1 MIYATSSY
9 WMTKTKFMEAVE
21 GQIDCGN
28 DLTNINKAIRKAKM
42 IPIVELIDMSGD
54 VMGEVAEV
62 LALLKNCNYLELMN
76 EGYEA

>member
-1 MIYATSSY
+1 
-9 WMTKTKFMEAVE
+9 MTKTKFMEAVE
-21 GQIDCGN
+21 GQIDYGN

-42 IPIVELIDMSGD
+42 IPIVELIDMDGD

-62 LALLKNCNYLELMN
+62 LALLKNCNYLELLN

>member
-1 MIYATSSY
+1 
-9 WMTKTKFMEAVE
+9 MEAVE
-21 GQIDCGN
+21 GQIDYGS

-42 IPIVELIDMSGD
+42 IPIIDLIDMDGV
-54 VMGEVAEV
+54 VMGDVAEV

>member
-1 MIYATSSY
+1 MIWYISRY

-28 DLTNINKAIRKAKM
+28 DLNNINKAIRKAKR
-42 IPIVELIDMSGD
+42 IPIVDLIDMDGV

-62 LALLKNCNYLELMN
+62 LALLKNCNYLELLN